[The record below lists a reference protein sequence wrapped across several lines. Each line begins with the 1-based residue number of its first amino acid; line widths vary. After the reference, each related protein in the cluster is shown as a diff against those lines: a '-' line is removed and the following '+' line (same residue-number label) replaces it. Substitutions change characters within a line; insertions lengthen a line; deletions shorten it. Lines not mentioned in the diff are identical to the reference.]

1 MSLVSVL
8 RVIVL
13 VLAAGPLVYYLLS
26 LYCVIEYFVAMRKMP
41 PRDDSF
47 APPVSILKAV
57 RGVDHDAYENF
68 ASYCRL
74 DYPEYE
80 LVFAMAD
87 RDDPVIPVIE
97 KLKRDFPDTRIAFV
111 TDVARIGENN
121 KVNSLCRLV
130 KEAKHNL
137 MVMTDSDV
145 RVERD
150 YLREVVAPFA
160 DEAVGGVTS
169 FYRCKGGARLPRTWT
184 CWGCAWSPCLARW
197 SRAGSKARC
206 NLRSAGRWRRPKSAW
221 RKSVDGRPWP
231 TITPTTSS

>member
-26 LYCVIEYFVAMRKMP
+26 LYCVIEYFVAMRKLS

-74 DYPEYE
+74 NYPEYE

-97 KLKRDFPDTRIAFV
+97 KLQRDFPDTRIAFV
-111 TDVARIGENN
+111 TGVPRIAENN
-121 KVNSLCRLV
+121 KWRSWCSWVREGNTTWL
-130 KEAKHNL
+130 
-137 MVMTDSDV
+137 VMTD
-145 RVERD
+145 
-150 YLREVVAPFA
+150 AN
-160 DEAVGGVTS
+160 GGGKAACLPEWS
-169 FYRCKGGARLPRTWT
+169 HRLLTR
-184 CWGCAWSPCLARW
+184 RW
-197 SRAGSKARC
+197 
-206 NLRSAGRWRRPKSAW
+206 
-221 RKSVDGRPWP
+221 
-231 TITPTTSS
+231 

>member
-13 VLAAGPLVYYLLS
+13 LLAAGPLVYYLLS
-26 LYCVIEYFVAMRKMP
+26 LYCIIEYFVALRKLP

-87 RDDPVIPVIE
+87 PHDPVISVIE
-97 KLKRDFPDTRIAFV
+97 KLQRNFPGRPIRFV
-111 TDVARIGENN
+111 TDVPRVGENN

-130 KEAKHNL
+130 KEACHDL
-137 MVMTDSDV
+137 VVMSDSDV
-145 RVERD
+145 RV
-150 YLREVVAPFA
+150 
-160 DEAVGGVTS
+160 
-169 FYRCKGGARLPRTWT
+169 
-184 CWGCAWSPCLARW
+184 
-197 SRAGSKARC
+197 
-206 NLRSAGRWRRPKSAW
+206 
-221 RKSVDGRPWP
+221 
-231 TITPTTSS
+231 